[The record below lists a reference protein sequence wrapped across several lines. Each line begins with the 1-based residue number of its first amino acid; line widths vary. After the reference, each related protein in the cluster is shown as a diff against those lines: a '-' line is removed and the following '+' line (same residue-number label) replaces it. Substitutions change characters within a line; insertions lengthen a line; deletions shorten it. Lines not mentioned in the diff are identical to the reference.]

1 MPAFERVGVADYK
14 CSEKG
19 CAATCLRQ
27 GGDAEIQE
35 SIDCCRGQIAHYKVL
50 RSVRFVSEF
59 PMTVTGKMQKY
70 RIREWMET
78 ELGLVCERAA

>member
-1 MPAFERVGVADYK
+1 MPASNRVGIADYK
-14 CSEKG
+14 YAEAG
-19 CAATCLRQ
+19 CAVIRLRE
-27 GGDAEIQE
+27 GGGAEIQRI
-35 SIDCCRGQIAHYKVL
+35 IDCCRGQIAHYKVL